1 MNSYLITD
9 PKYYSNNPLILK
21 TRLIKAIT
29 SKKPDFICFRDKSS
43 NNFKEL
49 AIAFKEIATSL
60 NQKNIFLNS
69 DILLAKIL
77 GFDGVHLT
85 SNQFNQIHL
94 AKNQNL
100 KVIISCHNEDEIKE
114 AILKQADFIT
124 YSPIFPTPNK
134 GNPKGIENLK
144 YIVDKYSQ
152 IKIFALGGIIN
163 KNEIEKLNTI
173 QNLFGFAS
181 IRYFTNFDN

>member
-29 SKKPDFICFRDKSS
+29 SYKPDFICFRDKNS

-49 AIAFKEIATSL
+49 ATAFKEIATSL

-85 SNQFNQIHL
+85 SKQFNQIQL
-94 AKNQNL
+94 AKSQNL
-100 KVIISCHNEDEIKE
+100 KVIISCHNEEEIKE
-114 AILKQADFIT
+114 AIFKKADFIT

-134 GNPKGIENLK
+134 GEPKGVENLK
-144 YIVDKYSQ
+144 YIVNKYND
-152 IKIFALGGIIN
+152 INIFALGGIIN
-163 KNEIEKLNTI
+163 DNQISKLKAI

-181 IRYFTNFDN
+181 IRFFVD